1 MLHRSR
7 PGPSTQVFGR
17 CILMATHRIA
27 QEDAFAML
35 STASQRVNRKLR
47 PSIGKEKSTK
57 T

>member
-1 MLHRSR
+1 
-7 PGPSTQVFGR
+7 
-17 CILMATHRIA
+17 MATHRIA